1 MQQQQVSH
9 LQEYHMVGTE
19 VELHQQVR
27 LQVLMA
33 LLVLVLFHMVL
44 ELQVWQVQV
53 QQQLLARQLLPQQV
67 DLNFSLTVRFQ
78 SPTLENSTARTRTQ
92 I

>member
-1 MQQQQVSH
+1 
-9 LQEYHMVGTE
+9 MVGT
-19 VELHQQVR
+19 VAVLRQLVR

-33 LLVLVLFHMVL
+33 PLVLFHMVL

-53 QQQLLARQLLPQQV
+53 QQQLLARQLLPQLV

-78 SPTLENSTARTRTQ
+78 SQTLENSTTRTRTPTFATR
-92 I
+92 

>member
-1 MQQQQVSH
+1 MQQQQVYH
-9 LQEYHMVGTE
+9 LQEYHMVGTV
-19 VELHQQVR
+19 VELRQQVH

-53 QQQLLARQLLPQQV
+53 QQQLLPQQV

-78 SPTLENSTARTRTQ
+78 SPTLENSTARTRIQ
-92 I
+92 ILATR

>member
-1 MQQQQVSH
+1 
-9 LQEYHMVGTE
+9 MVGTE
-19 VELHQQVR
+19 VELRQQVH

-33 LLVLVLFHMVL
+33 PLALVLFHMVL

-53 QQQLLARQLLPQQV
+53 QQQLLPQLV

-92 I
+92 ILATR

>member
-1 MQQQQVSH
+1 
-9 LQEYHMVGTE
+9 MVGTE
-19 VELHQQVR
+19 VELHQQAR
-27 LQVLMA
+27 LQVLMDP
-33 LLVLVLFHMVL
+33 LVLVLFHMAL
-44 ELQVWQVQV
+44 GLQVWQVQV
-53 QQQLLARQLLPQQV
+53 QQQLLARQLPPQLV